1 MTETLEFI
9 SNVTSSDQPSL
20 TIIYKVVFPSTHSHL
35 YHSVYFLYGNWHN
48 MKLLCFCFLIVTK
61 YLLVKM
67 FICPLFAL
75 FSFEL
80 LSLSRHNTIMLGKAR
95 VFAFYYCISDY
106 DSLVALNIYLLTH
119 SFIGQEFS
127 HSVAEFLA
135 QGLTG

>member
-1 MTETLEFI
+1 MHA
-9 SNVTSSDQPSL
+9 S
-20 TIIYKVVFPSTHSHL
+20 Y
-35 YHSVYFLYGNWHN
+35 
-48 MKLLCFCFLIVTK
+48 
-61 YLLVKM
+61 
-67 FICPLFAL
+67 CPLFAL